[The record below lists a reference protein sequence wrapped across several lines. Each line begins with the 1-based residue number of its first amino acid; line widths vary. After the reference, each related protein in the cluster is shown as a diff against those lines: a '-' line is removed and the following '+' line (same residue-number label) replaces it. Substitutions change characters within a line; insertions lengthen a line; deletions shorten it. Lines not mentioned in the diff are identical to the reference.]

1 VTRDF
6 DDLDTDAA
14 GRQTGGARIH
24 ATISVNG
31 ALTSKLLPTTGTLT
45 IGRSSTNDIVI
56 PHISVSR
63 HHATLCLSPLE
74 IIDAGSHN
82 GTFVRGRQVPNGV
95 AMALHIGDAVQIGEA
110 AILLQSVAQTFA
122 HKMTRDTIS
131 DGVIV
136 PHPVDAECARS
147 ARTGSPFAVVQI
159 ATRAR
164 TDDAQRLL
172 RAFVRTTDIINPDNA
187 NGFQVVLVDT
197 GGHDVATAVTR
208 MTEHL
213 RQHGIDAKLGVARY
227 PLDGVVAEQLIAHAY
242 EDIARDPAPTAMDH
256 VRELVRNVATG
267 DVSVLITGETGVGKE
282 LCAEMIHRLSS
293 RRDKPFVKLNCSALV
308 ESLIESELFGHER
321 GAFTGATS
329 THSGLLETGDG
340 GTVFL
345 DEIGELP
352 LGVQAK
358 LLRVLEERIV
368 RRVGATT
375 GKKVD
380 VRFIGAT
387 NRDLGEEVE
396 AGRFRRDL
404 YYRINA
410 VKITIPPLR
419 ERRSEIVALAR
430 TFASRARAGG
440 SVTLGDDVMAAL
452 LGHRWSGN
460 IRELRN
466 SIERALL
473 LSSGRAI
480 QPSHLGLEADRHGLR
495 DTRPTLPVIPAAMPI
510 DPATEPP
517 QRSSASLANEVAE
530 LERKRIIETLERC
543 GGNQSQAARE
553 LGVSRG
559 TLIARMEAYAIRRP
573 RKG

>member
-1 VTRDF
+1 VTHDF

-14 GRQTGGARIH
+14 GRQTGGTRIH

-31 ALTSKLLPTTGTLT
+31 ALTSKLLPTQGTLT

-74 IIDAGSHN
+74 IVDAGSHN
-82 GTFVRGRQVPNGV
+82 GTFVRGRQVACGV
-95 AMALHIGDAVQIGEA
+95 AMPLHIGDAVQIGEA
-110 AILLQSVAQTFA
+110 AILFQSVAQTFA
-122 HKMTRDTIS
+122 HKLTRDATG
-131 DGVIV
+131 DGAPV
-136 PHPVDAECARS
+136 PHVVDAECARS
-147 ARTGSPFAVVQI
+147 ARTGSPFAVVQV

-164 TDDAQRLL
+164 TDEAQRLL
-172 RAFVRTTDIINPDNA
+172 RAFVRLTDIVNPDNA
-187 NGFQVVLVDT
+187 EGFQVVLVDT
-197 GGHDVATAVTR
+197 GGQDVTTAVAR
-208 MTEHL
+208 MAEHL
-213 RQHGIDAKLGVARY
+213 HQHGIDAKLGVARY
-227 PLDGVVAEQLIAHAY
+227 PLDGVVPEQLIAHAY
-242 EDIARDPAPTAMDH
+242 EDIDRDPTPTAMDH
-256 VRELVRNVATG
+256 VRELICNVATG
-267 DVSVLITGETGVGKE
+267 DLSVLITGETGVGKE

-329 THSGLLETGDG
+329 THLGLLETGDG

-358 LLRVLEERIV
+358 LLRVLEERSV
-368 RRVGATT
+368 RRVGESEGRAI
-375 GKKVD
+375 D
-380 VRFIGAT
+380 VRIICAT
-387 NRDLGEEVE
+387 NRSLADEVA

-419 ERRSEIVALAR
+419 ERRSEIIALAK
-430 TFASRARAGG
+430 TFASRARAGA
-440 SVTLGDDVMAAL
+440 SVTLGEDVMAAL
-452 LGHRWSGN
+452 LRHRWSGN

-473 LSSGRAI
+473 LSAGRTI
-480 QPSHLGLEADRHGLR
+480 QPSHLGLEADRHGPR
-495 DTRPTLPVIPAAMPI
+495 DARPTLPIIPTVP

-517 QRSSASLANEVAE
+517 QRPSASLANEVAE

-543 GGNQSQAARE
+543 AGNQSQAARE

-559 TLIARMEAYAIRRP
+559 TLIARMAQYAIRRP